1 MHEASRTQAPVS
13 RADCVCFQKFCFEGE
28 FLDVYHNLQVRFVTI
43 LLDKRNI
50 SIKGHILGMLH
61 LQIRLDWQ
69 ARIR

>member
-43 LLDKRNI
+43 LLDKRNV
-50 SIKGHILGMLH
+50 SIKGHILGML
-61 LQIRLDWQ
+61 QNKVVFER
-69 ARIR
+69 A